1 MESSFGPT
9 LPTRIVSV
17 TEWKA
22 PSLPMTIKPLNTKI
36 EVLGSLPRIGPKY
49 NIFSCRLLVALNT
62 GAWVHNK
69 SYPRVKILYGRFCI
83 HNILSPTL
91 VNPFIRNPRYYY
103 FYLFF
108 VFCCWENIFF
118 AFDNV
123 LEFEQ
128 KEAFLSFLAE
138 KNVKK
143 REKNGDSSLRDTWTE

>member
-1 MESSFGPT
+1 
-9 LPTRIVSV
+9 
-17 TEWKA
+17 
-22 PSLPMTIKPLNTKI
+22 
-36 EVLGSLPRIGPKY
+36 
-49 NIFSCRLLVALNT
+49 
-62 GAWVHNK
+62 
-69 SYPRVKILYGRFCI
+69 
-83 HNILSPTL
+83 L

-143 REKNGDSSLRDTWTE
+143 REKNGDSSLRDT